1 MEFVEGKEG
10 GREEIKKEMKR
21 VEFVY
26 RVLESNVEED
36 KDGRQLS
43 LGIGNAAAAAAAK
56 SLQ

>member
-36 KDGRQLS
+36 KDGSQLS
-43 LGIGNAAAAAAAK
+43 LGIGNAAAAAK